1 MSKKLIKG
9 CIIALG
15 AAVLIVILL
24 FFVRDTSR
32 IINWSSSGFVLSSV
46 QALEGDRTSFW
57 GVDPADYIGGAIP
70 QKGDTLV
77 AIADSA
83 ASLRRWID
91 VLERPHAPGKEAVIA
106 FLRDGDT
113 LTTTIKT
120 RSVQKAHFFAVIV
133 LQILRFLIFISFLVV
148 GFWAFFKRSD
158 SPGVRTLTVY
168 CITVSGFVGV
178 TYLPMFAEMASFRI
192 PLEPIL
198 ARGLAIL
205 TLFFSSFWL
214 LLNLT
219 FPRHSRLLRT
229 KPLLVY
235 ALCFLPQ
242 ILVIVSAAL
251 GLDDRRLGYSIYS
264 IFLLQVLA
272 GMLILRYHHFHAENN
287 LEKRQTKLVFWGS
300 GVGLILFLVFSL
312 EQFNISPFMRGMP
325 LFPRLML
332 TNLFLLILLASP
344 LSFAY
349 AFGRYRLLEVE
360 GHLKRGTQYFLVMLL
375 MLCVL
380 FGVVYSVGVLLLEQ
394 MGVHSRT
401 PTLLIALVLAL
412 GFAPAQRN
420 LRQKLE
426 NRFFPERRKL
436 RQMAQ
441 EFLQSAA
448 TLPDCDALC
457 TSLRKR
463 FQEGLDLEAVYPVLR
478 RNGAYRQV
486 EGDAV
491 PVNAEGDL
499 IRFLRSGGHPLFVD
513 EAVASGRIRFAEEEL
528 GWLQAHN
535 VALVLPLRTHDS
547 VLGFLA
553 LSYKKDREDFH
564 PEELQILSN
573 LSDQVAMVIE
583 NLSLLEENL
592 QKKRM
597 EEELQIARRVQM
609 QFLPLKIPA
618 TPGLDV
624 CADSV
629 FSLEVAG
636 DYYDV
641 IPLQDDRTLLAVGDV
656 SGKGAGAAL
665 IMANLQAS
673 LRALCN
679 VGLELS
685 ELVGRINKL
694 VYDNTDAE
702 QYITFFVCRFD
713 PRTRELT
720 YVNAGHNAPILVR
733 RNRCV
738 ELLEQGGTVLGAFAD
753 SVYQQATLSLA
764 SGDLVL
770 IYTDGL
776 SEATNA
782 SEEEFGEERIRKTLL
797 AQFHD
802 SPGEVLSQLTRE
814 VEAFRG
820 GAAPTDDV
828 TLLLFKIL

>member
-1 MSKKLIKG
+1 MSKKLIKSL
-9 CIIALG
+9 ILALG
-15 AAVLIVILL
+15 TVVLIVILL

-32 IINWSSSGFVLSSV
+32 IFNWSSSGFVLSSV
-46 QALEGDRTSFW
+46 QVLDGDRTSFW
-57 GVDPADYIGGAIP
+57 GVDPADYVGGAIP

-91 VLERPHAPGKEAVIA
+91 VLERPHTPGREAVIT

-113 LTTTIKT
+113 LSATIKT
-120 RSVQKAHFFAVIV
+120 RSVQRAHFFAVIM
-133 LQILRFLIFISFLVV
+133 LQILRFLIFITFLVV

-192 PLEPIL
+192 PFEPIL

-219 FPRHSRLLRT
+219 FPRHTRLLEK
-229 KPLLVY
+229 KPILVY
-235 ALCFLPQ
+235 AFCFLPQ
-242 ILVIVSAAL
+242 ILVIVLAAL
-251 GLDDRRLGYSIYS
+251 GLDDRWLSYSIYGL
-264 IFLLQVLA
+264 FFLQVLA
-272 GMLILRYHHFHAENN
+272 GLLLLRRHHYHAENH

-300 GVGLILFLVFSL
+300 GVGLILFLIFSL
-312 EQFNISPFMRGMP
+312 EQFNILPFMRGML

-380 FGVVYSVGVLLLEQ
+380 FGIVYSIGVLLLEQ
-394 MGVHSRT
+394 MGIHSRT

-412 GFAPAQRN
+412 GIAPAQRN
-420 LRQKLE
+420 LRLKIE

-457 TSLRKR
+457 SSLRIR
-463 FQEGLDLEAVYPVLR
+463 FQDGLDLEAVYPVLR
-478 RNGAYRQV
+478 KNGTYQQV
-486 EGDAV
+486 EGEAV
-491 PVNAEGDL
+491 PVNSDGDL
-499 IRFLRSGGHPLFVD
+499 VRFLRSGSHPLFVD
-513 EAVASGRIRFAEEEL
+513 EAVASARIHFAEEEL
-528 GWLQAHN
+528 HWLQAHN
-535 VALVLPLRTHDS
+535 VALVLPLRTHAS

-553 LSYKKDREDFH
+553 LSHKKDREDFH

-597 EEELQIARRVQM
+597 EEELRIARRVQM

-685 ELVGRINKL
+685 ELVERINRL
-694 VYDNTDAE
+694 VYENTDVE

-733 RNRCV
+733 SDRRV
-738 ELLEQGGTVLGAFAD
+738 ELLEQGGTVLGAFGE
-753 SVYQQATLSLA
+753 SVYHQAALSLA

-776 SEATNA
+776 SEAANA
-782 SEEEFGEERIRKTLL
+782 SEEEFGEARIRRALL
-797 AQFHD
+797 ERFHD
-802 SPGEVLSQLTRE
+802 SPKEMLSQLTRE

-820 GAAPTDDV
+820 GATPDDDV
-828 TLLLFKIL
+828 TLLMFRVQ